1 MQQSTTERNRAQPST
16 AQHTIQHNT
25 AQHTIQ
31 NKDTMQHSIT
41 HHIKQN
47 HMSTF
52 THIRTC
58 TCTSQKASSL
68 FLFSN
73 LVSYVVY
80 RRINI
85 FLVLFYNILNDA
97 SSVGQEQT
105 NRKCDIL
112 AFLTTI
118 SMVHNC
124 LVIYLFIFRYFV
136 SI

>member
-1 MQQSTTERNRAQPST
+1 M
-16 AQHTIQHNT
+16 
-25 AQHTIQ
+25 IQ
-31 NKDTMQHSIT
+31 NTEHSIT

-47 HMSTF
+47 HIHTF

-58 TCTSQKASSL
+58 TSQKASSV

-85 FLVLFYNILNDA
+85 FLVLFYILNDA

-105 NRKCDIL
+105 NRKRDIL